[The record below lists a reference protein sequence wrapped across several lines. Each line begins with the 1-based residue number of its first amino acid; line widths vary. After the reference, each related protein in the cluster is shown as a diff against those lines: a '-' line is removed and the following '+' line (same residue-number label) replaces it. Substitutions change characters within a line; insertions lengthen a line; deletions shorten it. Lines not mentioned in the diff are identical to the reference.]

1 MGGLTQL
8 TIPCE
13 SFYVLSWL
21 TGIAILVIGLVI
33 FKQK

>member
-8 TIPCE
+8 TIPGE

-21 TGIAILVIGLVI
+21 TGIAILVIVSN
-33 FKQK
+33 FQTK